1 MLSKDYKGAASR
13 PRKERAIMI
22 GNILSFLSG
31 LSIGLLLTLL
41 VFLRYQSPE
50 PAAGAANAGAPEEP
64 SAQPPA
70 EQRPQL
76 TFDFYRI
83 LRDKEINISEWI
95 AGEKPAKRTADQ
107 DGEPGRKKLKDDVA
121 YVLQVGS
128 FREFKAADR
137 TKAELALLGIAA
149 DIQRVVANGRN
160 IHHRVRLGPYKDA
173 DELNEIQRRLEDNN
187 IEFILLELRLEDN
200 AA

>member
-1 MLSKDYKGAASR
+1 
-13 PRKERAIMI
+13 MI
-22 GNILSFLSG
+22 GNILSFFSG

-50 PAAGAANAGAPEEP
+50 PAGGGADQAGAPTEP
-64 SAQPPA
+64 AAQPPE

-95 AGEKPAKRTADQ
+95 AGEKPAERAAAE
-107 DGEPGRKKLKDDVA
+107 DGAPGQKPLKDDVA

-149 DIQRVVANGRN
+149 DIQRVVADGRN
-160 IHHRVRLGPYKDA
+160 IHHRVRLGPYKDM
-173 DELNEIQRRLEDNN
+173 DELNKIRRRLEDNN